1 MENDYDM
8 SDNTSSI
15 KKYTRM
21 KRKFSMLPAF
31 DDNSYERE
39 SKRTKYYSNSN
50 YRDNDNLIRSS
61 PVLRINR
68 NNVSDVDMISYSNKQ
83 ENIKK

>member
-15 KKYTRM
+15 KKYSRM

-31 DDNSYERE
+31 DDNNYERDN
-39 SKRTKYYSNSN
+39 KRMKYYSNSN
-50 YRDNDNLIRSS
+50 NRDDYIIKAS
-61 PVLRINR
+61 PVLRINK
-68 NNVSDVDMISYSNKQ
+68 NNSSDVDMIYYPKKQ
-83 ENIKK
+83 ETIKK